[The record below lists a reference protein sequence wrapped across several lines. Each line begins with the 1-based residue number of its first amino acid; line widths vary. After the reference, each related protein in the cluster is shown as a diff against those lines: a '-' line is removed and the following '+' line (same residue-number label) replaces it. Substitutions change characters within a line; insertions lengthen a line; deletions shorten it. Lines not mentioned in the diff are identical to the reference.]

1 MNNPINSLDILEDQI
16 ISYNYFLRRQKRN
29 LNAKEL
35 NEYIRKKV
43 NKKFSKQI
51 KEIFSNYF
59 VLRVL
64 QKKFFNELA

>member
-1 MNNPINSLDILEDQI
+1 MLNLKTSLDILEDQI

-29 LNAKEL
+29 LNEKEL

-43 NKKFSKQI
+43 NRKFSKQME
-51 KEIFSNYF
+51 EIFSNYF
-59 VLRVL
+59 VLRIL

>member
-1 MNNPINSLDILEDQI
+1 MNNSINSLDVLEDQI
-16 ISYNYFLRRQKRN
+16 ISYNYFLRRQKRD

-43 NKKFSKQI
+43 KKKFSKEI

-59 VLRVL
+59 VLRIL